1 MISIRKNEND
11 IAKAMESLVVRSSL
25 NAITS
30 AKGLWEGRK
39 ISLQQGE
46 KHTAMRIP
54 NTIQ

>member
-30 AKGLWEGRK
+30 AKELWEGRK

-54 NTIQ
+54 NTI